1 MARTVGDT
9 QLPTNVPP
17 VNAPNG
23 RRLSVTLPR
32 CAAAFAIAPP
42 PAGRHGG
49 GCPSTK
55 PRPFALP
62 LGRFLRPMSDVTLPM
77 RSCLRHR
84 SPMRSKARPGNAR
97 ERRDDAFNVI
107 RHVGLPALPY
117 LPSFTETRSDARTIL
132 SRVTDLGGRVWTPLA
147 RQTAAASIQY
157 DSGLA
162 QGPAAHSPGRVE
174 VRQKNC
180 RCDRPLAAM
189 IDGGTRGR
197 EPMFGIRRGKFIVA
211 PKSDSDRHD
220 PTRGDCERAQPA

>member
-117 LPSFTETRSDARTIL
+117 LPSFTETRSGRQDDTIEGDGPRRSSVDATRAPNSSRFYSVRFRSGSRTGCAFP
-132 SRVTDLGGRVWTPLA
+132 RQGGSAAKELPL
-147 RQTAAASIQY
+147 
-157 DSGLA
+157 
-162 QGPAAHSPGRVE
+162 
-174 VRQKNC
+174 
-180 RCDRPLAAM
+180 
-189 IDGGTRGR
+189 
-197 EPMFGIRRGKFIVA
+197 
-211 PKSDSDRHD
+211 
-220 PTRGDCERAQPA
+220 